1 MRNIVSGRI
10 ARLVLIQLQ
19 FVKKELLVAMQA
31 IDELFNANQVNLQ
44 LLAVTP
50 AILAIVALQV
60 LARLVTSAVK
70 AASRAGGSS
79 SSMMMESAAAV
90 SRDVKNAI
98 REMERLLVNSA
109 AYHQQ
114 HPPVSVQYSHAT
126 MHPSNDPNQQTTGG
140 GVDATT
146 ATTASMP
153 TLSLA
158 QNYYP
163 SSAASGGSSYPH
175 LNQPYSQPYH
185 PAQQQQQL
193 TSKEWGELLSLLYR
207 VHLLLM
213 IHSGNFD
220 ALSLQQLQEDL
231 RDIAQPQLTVQQRLS
246 VLERIHRQYT
256 FLHSPRRLFGAGFMQ

>member
-126 MHPSNDPNQQTTGG
+126 MYPSNDPNQQTTGG
-140 GVDATT
+140 GVDART
-146 ATTASMP
+146 ATTTSMP

-158 QNYYP
+158 PNYYP
-163 SSAASGGSSYPH
+163 SSASSGASSHPH
-175 LNQPYSQPYH
+175 LNQPYSQPLL
-185 PAQQQQQL
+185 PAQQQQL